1 MLTVINLFVQKK
13 IYTKVKLIRQI
24 CVIFSLVLCLVFNM
38 ANTAIAYGGAQPI
51 AADPTGDLLKLPATE
66 ITISLGN
73 SANELK
79 FEPNH
84 LDFIAGKRYQLKLTN
99 PSQMKHYF
107 TAKDFADGIWTQ
119 KVEAGKV
126 EIKGAIH
133 ELELKPGAIAEWVFV
148 PMKSG
153 KYSLRCSIP
162 GHTEAGMT
170 GEIIIAGK

>member
-1 MLTVINLFVQKK
+1 MTWLVKTINNYLYQFFLDWLQPLRH
-13 IYTKVKLIRQI
+13 IYLI
-24 CVIFSLVLCLVFNM
+24 LYLLLYM
-38 ANTAIAYGGAQPI
+38 AFISTTPAMAANLSGG
-51 AADPTGDLLKLPATE
+51 LLKQPATE
-66 ITISLGN
+66 ITVSLSN

-84 LDFIAGKRYQLKLTN
+84 LELVAGKRYQLRLTN
-99 PSQMKHYF
+99 PSQLKHYF

-133 ELELKPGAIAEWVFV
+133 ELELKPGAEAEWVFV
-148 PMKSG
+148 PLKSG
-153 KYSLRCSIP
+153 KYSLRCPIP

-170 GEIIIAGK
+170 GEIVVSN

>member
-1 MLTVINLFVQKK
+1 MLVKIFYTGLILIRRSFVVLTLLICLVLTV
-13 IYTKVKLIRQI
+13 
-24 CVIFSLVLCLVFNM
+24 
-38 ANTAIAYGGAQPI
+38 ANSAIAATS
-51 AADPTGDLLKLPATE
+51 TGNLLKAPATE

-84 LDFIAGKRYQLKLTN
+84 LDFVAGKRYQLKLTN

-107 TAKDFADGIWTQ
+107 TAKDFADVIWTQ

-133 ELELKPGAIAEWVFV
+133 ELELKPGAVAEWVFV
-148 PMKSG
+148 PMKPG
-153 KYSLRCSIP
+153 KYSLHCSIP
-162 GHTEAGMT
+162 GHTEAGMI
-170 GEIIIAGK
+170 GEIMIAGK

>member
-1 MLTVINLFVQKK
+1 VILTLF
-13 IYTKVKLIRQI
+13 
-24 CVIFSLVLCLVFNM
+24 FSLNFFAATPAM
-38 ANTAIAYGGAQPI
+38 AANLS
-51 AADPTGDLLKLPATE
+51 GDLLKQPATE

-84 LDFIAGKRYQLKLTN
+84 LEFEAGKRYQLRLTN
-99 PSQMKHYF
+99 PSQLKHYF

-119 KVEAGKV
+119 KVQAGKV

-133 ELELKPGAIAEWVFV
+133 ELELKPGAEAEWVFV
-148 PMKSG
+148 PLKSG
-153 KYSLRCSIP
+153 TYGLRCPIP

-170 GEIIIAGK
+170 GEIAIKN

>member
-1 MLTVINLFVQKK
+1 MLIEIF
-13 IYTKVKLIRQI
+13 YTGLILIRRG
-24 CVIFSLVLCLVFNM
+24 CVILVLLLGLLFSHPNL
-38 ANTAIAYGGAQPI
+38 AIAANL
-51 AADPTGDLLKLPATE
+51 TGDLLKQPATE
-66 ITISLGN
+66 ITVILGN

-84 LDFIAGKRYQLKLTN
+84 LDFVAGKRYQLKLTN

-107 TAKDFADGIWTQ
+107 TAKDFADVIWTQ

-133 ELELKPGAIAEWVFV
+133 ELELKPGAVAEWVFV
-148 PMKSG
+148 PMKPG

-170 GEIIIAGK
+170 GEIAIAGK

>member
-1 MLTVINLFVQKK
+1 MKSYNHLYQIVITSLTFITTAWLQILRRNYVILTLLLALNF
-13 IYTKVKLIRQI
+13 
-24 CVIFSLVLCLVFNM
+24 
-38 ANTAIAYGGAQPI
+38 I
-51 AADPTGDLLKLPATE
+51 AATPAMAANLSGNLLKQPATE
-66 ITISLGN
+66 IKVSLGN

-84 LDFIAGKRYQLKLTN
+84 LEFEAGKRYQLRLTN
-99 PSQMKHYF
+99 SSQLKHYF

-133 ELELKPGAIAEWVFV
+133 ELELKPGAEAEWVFV
-148 PMKSG
+148 PLKSG
-153 KYSLRCSIP
+153 TYGLRCPIP

-170 GEIIIAGK
+170 GEIAIKN